1 MIYCKRCLYPSNH
14 PYGMIFDKNGICMG
28 CRVHEEKDQLD
39 WEERFH
45 KLKKITHNSKIM
57 SKKNFD
63 CIIPVTG
70 GGDSYYIVHV
80 AKNLLGMNPL
90 LVNYNSHYNTKLGIR
105 NLANLTTVFD
115 CDMVT
120 STISPNHLKKI
131 TSQTI
136 KKYGSIYWQVL
147 AGYTTF
153 PVQVAVKFR
162 IPLIIWG
169 VHPWSEQTGMFSH
182 LDEVEMTHRCRKEYA
197 LMGISAEDLVHSE
210 SKVLRSEVQQFIYP
224 YDDELEKVGVRG
236 IYLSNY
242 IRWDSKSQ
250 HEQMIDEYGYETAEM
265 QRTFNTYEDV
275 HCFHSAGLHDYLKF
289 LKYGYSKVTDH
300 ASREIR
306 LKRMTRETGIK
317 MVKKYTNKYPNDLNL
332 FLEWIGMKEEEFFSY
347 VDKYRDKKIWKFNDN
362 NWSLR
367 DTIVNH
373 VESDDPFTKR
383 LKDNCEFLITKNAE
397 PTIKDNKYLLM
408 GRGYIDYKNYGSHE
422 DRSAGGGMTKRKWK
436 KPSIKGNFE

>member
-39 WEERFH
+39 WEEKFH

>member
-14 PYGMIFDKNGICMG
+14 PYGMIFDENGICMG
-28 CRVHEEKDQLD
+28 CRVHEEKDQLN
-39 WEERFH
+39 WEERFQ
-45 KLKKITHNSKIM
+45 KLIKISHNSKIM
-57 SKKNFD
+57 SNKNFD

-80 AKNLLGMNPL
+80 AKNILGMNPL

-136 KKYGSIYWQVL
+136 KQYGSMYWQVL
-147 AGYTTF
+147 SGYTTF
-153 PVQVAVKFR
+153 PVQVAVKFK

-182 LDEVEMTHRCRKEYA
+182 LDEVEMTHRCRKEHA
-197 LMGISAEDLVHSE
+197 LMGISAEDLINNKSE
-210 SKVLRSEVQQFIYP
+210 VLRSEVQQFIYP
-224 YDDELEKVGVRG
+224 YDNELEKVGVRG

-242 IRWDSKSQ
+242 MRWDSKTQ

-317 MVKKYTNKYPNDLNL
+317 MVEKYTNKYPNDLNL
-332 FLEWIGMKEEEFFSY
+332 FLKWIGMNEDEFFSH
-347 VDKYRDKKIWKFNDN
+347 VNKFRDKKIWKRNGN
-362 NWSLR
+362 EWSLR
-367 DTIVNH
+367 DSIINH
-373 VESDDPFTKR
+373 VESDDPFTKN
-383 LKDNCEFLITKNAE
+383 LKDNCKFRITKNAE
-397 PTIKDNKYLLM
+397 PSIKDKDYLLM
-408 GRGYIDYKNYGSHE
+408 GRGYIDSRNYGSQE
-422 DRSAGGGMTKRKWK
+422 DRSVGGGMTKRKWR
-436 KPSIKGNFE
+436 KPSIVGNYD